1 MKITVLF
8 DEEALTPD
16 LKTGFGLSLLINET
30 VIFDTGPD
38 GDILINNIRNLNID
52 TEKIRAVV
60 LSHDHW
66 DHTGGLDSLL
76 SILKKPTIYLC
87 QGFGHKY
94 DHYKPK
100 IKRLYTTN
108 SMPVK
113 ITHDIFTTGEMY
125 GTHNIIPISEQSLFI
140 VRPDSTVAL
149 ICGCAHYGIAESL
162 EILIKKIGDY
172 LGRPISINCLIG
184 GFHLRHESDT
194 YLRYVLEK
202 FLYFGIKKIVPLHCS
217 GSNAKKIFHDTFSVG
232 FHDLKVG
239 STLEL

>member
-1 MKITVLF
+1 MKVTVLF

-30 VIFDTGPD
+30 VIFDAGSD

-52 TEKIRAVV
+52 TEKIRGVV

-94 DHYKPK
+94 DHCKPK
-100 IKRLYTTN
+100 IKRLCVTN
-108 SMPVK
+108 STPVK
-113 ITHDIFTTGEMY
+113 ITDDIYTTGEIY
-125 GTHNIIPISEQSLFI
+125 GTYKNIPISEQSLFI

-149 ICGCAHYGIAESL
+149 MCGCAHYGIAESL
-162 EILIKKIGDY
+162 ELLLKKIGDY
-172 LGRPISINCLIG
+172 LGRHISVNCLIG
-184 GFHLRHESDT
+184 GFHLQHESDT
-194 YLRYVLEK
+194 YLRYVSQKL
-202 FLYFGIKKIVPLHCS
+202 LHFGVKQIAPLHCT
-217 GSNAKKIFHDTFSVG
+217 GDNAKEILRNMFYKG

-239 STLEL
+239 DTFQL